1 MATAHAT
8 PIHTM
13 VVGVFD
19 NLAHARAAIE
29 DLRRAGFRD
38 GQIGFLARSTDR
50 RPGTDTDDFNSAEG
64 AGVGAAVGAS
74 LGGVAGLTLAAA
86 AFPPTGPAV
95 LGGALAAFL
104 TSVAGGAAAGGLLG
118 AVVGAGYTD
127 EDHRWFEDEL
137 KRGRVLVTVHEAD
150 ERAENAR
157 DILRKH
163 NGTIREPSPIGTYGT
178 GLPAT
183 PY

>member
-19 NLAHARAAIE
+19 DLGHARAAIE

-38 GQIGFLARSTDR
+38 GQIGFLARSTER
-50 RPGTDTDDFNSAEG
+50 APGTDPEDFNAVEG
-64 AGVGAAVGAS
+64 AGVGAAVGAG

-86 AFPPTGPAV
+86 ALTPIGPAL
-95 LGGALAAFL
+95 LGGALATFL

-118 AVVGAGYTD
+118 AVAGAGYTD
-127 EDHRWFEDEL
+127 DDHRWFEDEL
-137 KRGRVLVTVHEAD
+137 KRGRMLVTVHDAD
-150 ERAENAR
+150 ERSEEAR

-163 NGTIREPSPIGTYGT
+163 DGTIREPSPVGTYGS